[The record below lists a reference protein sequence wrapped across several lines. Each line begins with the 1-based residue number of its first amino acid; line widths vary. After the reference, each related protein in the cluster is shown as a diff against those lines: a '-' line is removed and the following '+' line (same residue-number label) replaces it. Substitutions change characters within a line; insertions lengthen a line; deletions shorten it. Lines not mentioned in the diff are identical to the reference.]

1 MKKKLP
7 TIIDDVAFFL
17 NHLKIPFHRR
27 WLNKRF
33 ELAEFHTIPKA
44 LNQILDQLNIENL
57 VVKLPK
63 EQLYKI
69 PLPALG
75 LMKNRRILTITKV
88 ENEQITITATDQH
101 TETLPI
107 NTFINNWSGLA
118 LIAETKSSSGQPKL
132 KEYKSRL
139 FYHLFYRMISVI
151 ILLSSLF
158 FILTFSNLI
167 QHPNLIALLGIK
179 LTGAVICVVLIRRGL
194 DNSNQMVNKLCH
206 INQSFD
212 CKNVIHSKASKIM
225 GISMSEFGLFYFGG
239 TALSLLLFSLIG
251 TPEQLFPIFSI
262 FVFLNLSY
270 ALFSMYYQWWV
281 IGKWCP
287 LCLAVLAIFLLEALL
302 VLPINGYPFFDS
314 IFHLAVFIISMT
326 IIPTL
331 WFWIKPSIL
340 ISLKAKEDNKRLNLL
355 EFNSNVQRL
364 FLAAKGN
371 EINHIPTG
379 IIIGNPDSSN
389 TLSLLLNPEC
399 EACRLTFQQARLFQK
414 TYPEQLKLNI
424 HFLINPGKIES
435 DKQVLI
441 VNNIVDSY
449 RKDPSEGIK
458 SLDHFME
465 NKGIR
470 KMRNHHQKLSL
481 DNEIKDQLH
490 KSYEYWNSSGLTSTP
505 AAIWNERPI
514 PHYYVQ
520 RLPLIRRV
528 LLTQNQ

>member
-7 TIIDDVAFFL
+7 TIIDDIAFFL
-17 NHLKIPFHRR
+17 NYIKIPFHRR
-27 WLNKRF
+27 WLNKHF
-33 ELAEFHTIPKA
+33 ELAEFHTIPNA

-88 ENEQITITATDQH
+88 ENEQITITAADQR
-101 TETLPI
+101 TETLSL
-107 NTFINNWSGLA
+107 NTFINSWSGLA

-139 FYHLFYRMISVI
+139 FYHLFYRMISTI
-151 ILLSSLF
+151 TLLGSLF
-158 FILTFSNLI
+158 LILTFSDLIQYSNLI
-167 QHPNLIALLGIK
+167 TLLGTK

-194 DNSNQMVNKLCH
+194 DNSNQTVNKLCH

-239 TALSLLLFSLIG
+239 TALSLLSFSLIG
-251 TPEQLFPIFSI
+251 TPEQLFPIFSL

-270 ALFSMYYQWWV
+270 ALFSMYYQWRV

-302 VLPINGYPFFDS
+302 ILPANNYSLFDS
-314 IFHLAVFIISMT
+314 ISQAAVFIISMT
-326 IIPTL
+326 ILPTL

-340 ISLKAKEDNKRLNLL
+340 TSLKAKEDNKRLNLL
-355 EFNSNVQRL
+355 EFNSTVQRL

-371 EINHIPTG
+371 VVNHIPSG
-379 IIIGNPDSSN
+379 IIIGNPDSPN

-424 HFLINPGKIES
+424 HFLINPDKVKS

-441 VNNIVDSY
+441 VNNIINKY
-449 RKDPSEGIK
+449 RKDPSDGIR

-465 NKGIR
+465 NKGIH
-470 KMRNHHQKLSL
+470 KMRNQYQKISL
-481 DNEIKDQLH
+481 DNEIKNQLH
-490 KSYEYWNSSGLTSTP
+490 QSYKYWNLLGLTSTP
-505 AAIWNERPI
+505 TAIWNERPI

-520 RLPLIRRV
+520 RLPLIKRV